1 MKIATYLLLGAGL
14 LAGCRPAP
22 DTEATAA
29 APVAPELAAPKP
41 PQTTPAAA
49 VLVAPVAAPAS
60 LSADAPVTVSYRR
73 YRGTVGGQP
82 ITLELT
88 IGRGYGA
95 TDPLVCRGTY
105 TYDRHPTGQLLLSSP
120 LPYRPGRPL
129 QLQEADSTR
138 PQLPTGTWQ
147 ATQPVGAVLTGT
159 WRSPAGQVRPFGLR
173 EDYTDG
179 RGHLLAVSYEVL
191 NESVVLPCRAE
202 RYDDETRQEYRA
214 RIKNMP
220 NGYDL
225 QFLHLLGPDTLRPG
239 PQAVQC
245 PVPSQRRQL
254 VRAAAK
260 ESGCSY
266 HGEDLQVDYNAYGLL
281 ACHHNWEDDDGPA
294 RPSHG
299 TSATVYDLRS
309 GQSVSLSEVL
319 RPGTDTLLQ
328 RLITR
333 HLLDGSTPDITP
345 RTEPDAYAPADGLVP
360 LPGGAD
366 YARADFSLTTKGL
379 AFGYYLDEVPSFV
392 DGGNLLFAVVVPY
405 HELLPLLLPDSP
417 VARMLRERGLWPKAK
432 LH

>member
-1 MKIATYLLLGAGL
+1 MKIAICLLLGAGL

-22 DTEATAA
+22 DTEATTAPAAPKLVASKLPHATPATAPA
-29 APVAPELAAPKP
+29 APVAAI
-41 PQTTPAAA
+41 TST
-49 VLVAPVAAPAS
+49 S
-60 LSADAPVTVSYRR
+60 LSAAAPITVAYRR

-82 ITLELT
+82 VTLELT
-88 IGRGYGA
+88 IGQGYGA
-95 TDPLVCRGTY
+95 TDPLVCSGTY
-105 TYDRHPTGQLLLSSP
+105 TYDRHSAGQLLLSSP
-120 LPYRPGRPL
+120 QSYQRGRPL

-147 ATQPVGAVLTGT
+147 ATQALGPVLTGT
-159 WRSPAGQVRPFGLR
+159 WRSPAGRVLPFRLR

-179 RGHLLAVSYEVL
+179 RGHLLAAGYEVL
-191 NESVVLPCRAE
+191 RESVVLPCRAA

-214 RIKNMP
+214 RVKNLP

-281 ACHHNWEDDDGPA
+281 ACRHNWEDDEGTA

-309 GQSVSLSEVL
+309 GQPVSLPEVL

-328 RLITR
+328 QLITR
-333 HLLDGSTPDITP
+333 HLLDGSTPDSIP
-345 RTEPDAYAPADGLVP
+345 RPEPDAYAPASGLVP

-366 YARADFSLTTKGL
+366 YSRANFSLTANGL
-379 AFGYYLDEVPSFV
+379 AFGYYLDEVQSFV

-405 HELLPLLLPDSP
+405 NELLPLLRSDSP
-417 VARMLRERGLWPKAK
+417 VAHMLRERGLWRTVKTR
-432 LH
+432 